1 MSCGRPV
8 AAHWKDFNPI
18 LPNQGGTKI
27 PPKAYRIPYQVS
39 TSLQL
44 STFFP
49 RRKQT
54 NGFKTHGGRGWLNTV
69 IIKALLP
76 KEASLI

>member
-1 MSCGRPV
+1 MSCGWPV

-44 STFFP
+44 STFFFP
-49 RRKQT
+49 GKNRPMDLKLT
-54 NGFKTHGGRGWLNTV
+54 GAGDG
-69 IIKALLP
+69 
-76 KEASLI
+76 